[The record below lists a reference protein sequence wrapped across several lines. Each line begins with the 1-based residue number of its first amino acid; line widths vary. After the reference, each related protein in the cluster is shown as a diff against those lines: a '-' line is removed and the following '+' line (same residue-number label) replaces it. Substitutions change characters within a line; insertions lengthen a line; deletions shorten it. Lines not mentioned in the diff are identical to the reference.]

1 MANIDENIKASLRI
15 ANANRMVALP
25 DGSIMPQMGQ
35 GTWYLGEDPAKR
47 QEEIEALR
55 LGVELGMTLID
66 TAEMYGDGK
75 SERLVGEAIKGIRDQ
90 VYLVSKV
97 YPHRASRNEILA
109 ACAES
114 LRRLDTDH
122 LDLYLLH
129 WRGNVPLSQ
138 TIAGMEQLKAEGKIG
153 RWGVSNFD
161 IHDMQDLLSMEHG
174 NQCQVNQVLYHL
186 GSRGIEFD
194 LLKWQREHNIPTMAY
209 SPLAQGGRLREQL
222 LESEEV
228 QSIAKKHGVEAL
240 QIILSWCLIHPDVV
254 AIPRSSNPDH
264 TYLNAQAATIRLDDE
279 DLKRLDA
286 RFPAPT
292 FKTALDII

>member
-1 MANIDENIKASLRI
+1 MRI
-15 ANANRMVALP
+15 L
-25 DGSIMPQMGQ
+25 Q
-35 GTWYLGEDPAKR
+35 KR

-209 SPLAQGGRLREQL
+209 SPLAQ
-222 LESEEV
+222 
-228 QSIAKKHGVEAL
+228 EAG
-240 QIILSWCLIHPDVV
+240 C
-254 AIPRSSNPDH
+254 ASNCW
-264 TYLNAQAATIRLDDE
+264 R
-279 DLKRLDA
+279 
-286 RFPAPT
+286 
-292 FKTALDII
+292 

>member
-1 MANIDENIKASLRI
+1 MTNIDENIKASLRI

-174 NQCQVNQVLYHL
+174 NQCQVNQVL
-186 GSRGIEFD
+186 
-194 LLKWQREHNIPTMAY
+194 LKWQREHNIPTMAY

-240 QIILSWCLIHPDVV
+240 QIILAWCLIHPDVV

>member
-1 MANIDENIKASLRI
+1 MTNIDENIKASLRI

-194 LLKWQREHNIPTMAY
+194 LLK
-209 SPLAQGGRLREQL
+209 
-222 LESEEV
+222 
-228 QSIAKKHGVEAL
+228 
-240 QIILSWCLIHPDVV
+240 
-254 AIPRSSNPDH
+254 
-264 TYLNAQAATIRLDDE
+264 
-279 DLKRLDA
+279 
-286 RFPAPT
+286 
-292 FKTALDII
+292 

>member
-1 MANIDENIKASLRI
+1 
-15 ANANRMVALP
+15 
-25 DGSIMPQMGQ
+25 
-35 GTWYLGEDPAKR
+35 LGEDPAKR

-240 QIILSWCLIHPDVV
+240 QIILAWCLIHPDVV